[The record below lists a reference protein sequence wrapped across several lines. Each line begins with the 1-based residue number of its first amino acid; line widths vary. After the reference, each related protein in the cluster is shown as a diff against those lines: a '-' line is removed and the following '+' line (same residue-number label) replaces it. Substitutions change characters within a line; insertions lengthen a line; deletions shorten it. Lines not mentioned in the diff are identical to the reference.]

1 MAAAREHHPEV
12 PKPGQGADGPAER
25 PIGAGCPSAAARR
38 APDQPPTGDEDGP
51 DLFQDEWFRDP
62 HPTYARLRA
71 ECPVRQVRSPGGHE
85 AWIVLGYA
93 EAREALADGR
103 ISKDVR
109 AAGHIFARSGRRRDL
124 APAVSQTMLATD
136 PPDHTRLRGLAR
148 AAFTP
153 AAVHRLRPRIR
164 AIAEGLAESMAAEA
178 GPVDLV
184 ERFALPLPVTVICE
198 LLAVPEADRAAL
210 GAWSS
215 RLFLAG
221 QPEVIDEASHQLAD
235 YLSELVERRRR
246 QPGDD
251 LLSELI
257 AARDAGDRLSEGE
270 LVSLAALLLIAGHET
285 TTNLLGTAVL
295 SLLTHPEQLAWL
307 RADLAR
313 LPAAVEELLR
323 HDGPVNV
330 ATFRFTTEPV
340 RLAGVDLP
348 ADAVVM
354 VSLGAADRDPSRFP
368 EPDRLDLRRRSAGH
382 LAFGHGIHY
391 CLGAP
396 LARAEA
402 EIGLGVLLRR
412 FPGLRLAGPPEEVGW
427 RRSRLMRG
435 PESLFVLTRA
445 EAGTAP

>member
-1 MAAAREHHPEV
+1 
-12 PKPGQGADGPAER
+12 
-25 PIGAGCPSAAARR
+25 
-38 APDQPPTGDEDGP
+38 
-51 DLFQDEWFRDP
+51 
-62 HPTYARLRA
+62 
-71 ECPVRQVRSPGGHE
+71 
-85 AWIVLGYA
+85 
-93 EAREALADGR
+93 
-103 ISKDVR
+103 
-109 AAGHIFARSGRRRDL
+109 
-124 APAVSQTMLATD
+124 MLATD
-136 PPDHTRLRGLAR
+136 PPDHTRLRSLAR

-153 AAVHRLRPRIR
+153 AAVERLRPRIL
-164 AIAEGLAESMAAEA
+164 AIAEELAGSMGAES

-198 LLAVPEADRAAL
+198 LLAVPAADRAAL
-210 GAWSS
+210 AGWSS

-235 YLSELVERRRR
+235 YLSDLVARRRR
-246 QPGDD
+246 EPGED

-257 AARDAGDRLSEGE
+257 AARDAGDRLSEDE

-307 RADLAR
+307 RADLGR
-313 LPAAVEELLR
+313 LPSAVEELLR

-348 ADAVVM
+348 ADAVVL
-354 VSLGAADRDPSRFP
+354 VSLGAADRDPARFP
-368 EPDRLDLRRRSAGH
+368 DPDRLDLRRRSAGH

-412 FPGLRLAGPPEEVGW
+412 FPGLRLAEAPEEVSW

-435 PESLFVLTRA
+435 PESLFVVTRPA
-445 EAGTAP
+445 EGTAP